1 MIKRLQKIFDGR
13 KPSSKLTLETKWYH
27 SCGCCD
33 GSRSCEQLKKHFTD
47 KHFEK
52 KSDFEFE
59 SPSVKGKV
67 YGISTWHICLIEI
80 PKEKHLRLSDYLNQI

>member
-1 MIKRLQKIFDGR
+1 M
-13 KPSSKLTLETKWYH
+13 
-27 SCGCCD
+27 
-33 GSRSCEQLKKHFTD
+33 KKHFTD

>member
-1 MIKRLQKIFDGR
+1 MKNVWWKE
-13 KPSSKLTLETKWYH
+13 TLENKMVTI
-27 SCGCCD
+27 CGCHD
-33 GSRSCEQLKKHFTD
+33 DSRNCEKLKKHFTD

>member
-1 MIKRLQKIFDGR
+1 MKNVWWKE
-13 KPSSKLTLETKWYH
+13 TLENKMVTI
-27 SCGCCD
+27 CGCRD
-33 GSRSCEQLKKHFTD
+33 DSRNCEQLKKHFTD
-47 KHFEK
+47 EHFEK